1 MQKLFLRGLGITL
14 LLNLLVKP
22 ATIFLVDIK
31 MQNELGAS
39 SYGVFQTMLNF
50 TFLFSMLL
58 DMGITNF
65 MTRMI
70 AQHPHMIHK
79 YSNRLFTFR
88 LILVLIY
95 VLWTVCL
102 FFILRFPVE
111 RLWILGALIMHQISI
126 ITVNYV
132 RAYTGG
138 LLKFGLDAVLSV
150 SERSIYFILG
160 GLLIYTTLV
169 EPVSL
174 KWFVAAFV
182 GSSGFSL
189 LVATFFYLKIVAFP
203 KIQWDTDFFKAIFR
217 QSYPY
222 AILVI
227 IMMLTSRLDAVF
239 IEKLH
244 PNGTKQVS
252 YYTESFRLLD
262 ACWMFAVLFGSIL
275 LPVFSRVLKD
285 NTSTTGIMTTALN
298 ILFSGG
304 ILMITLTI
312 GIKEFLFDKLY
323 DDANWYSY
331 NAWIFHAIT
340 FIPMCFTV
348 VFGTLLTANGSLR
361 TMNQIAFLSLIIMSI
376 LNVVLVPFFGAVGA
390 AIASLVAQSVLGVLQ
405 YLVVRYR
412 MKHHLASNTWL
423 KLTILS
429 ACLIIVMFLQIK
441 FQWNQ
446 LYYVL
451 GIGLLW
457 MVLVFGLKII
467 DLVQVLKMLGGN
479 KEEAA
484 TAEN

>member
-22 ATIFLVDIK
+22 ATIFMVDIK

-39 SYGVFQTMLNF
+39 SYGIFQTMLNF

-88 LILVLIY
+88 LILVVIY
-95 VLWTVCL
+95 VVWTVCL
-102 FFILRFPVE
+102 FFILQFPVQW
-111 RLWILGALIMHQISI
+111 LWVLGALIMHQISI

-150 SERSIYFILG
+150 VERSVYFVLG
-160 GLLIYTTLV
+160 GILMYTTLV

-174 KWFVAAFV
+174 KWFVVAFV
-182 GSSGFSL
+182 SSSGIS
-189 LVATFFYLKIVAFP
+189 LVAATFIYLQIVAFP
-203 KIQWDTDFFKAIFR
+203 KIHWDTDFFKAIFR

-227 IMMLTSRLDAVF
+227 LMMLTSRLDAVF

-244 PNGTKQVS
+244 PDGTKQVS
-252 YYTESFRLLD
+252 YYTQSFRLLD

-275 LPVFSRVLKD
+275 LPVFSRLLKE
-285 NTSTTGIMTTALN
+285 NGSTMGIMTSALN

-304 ILMITLTI
+304 ILMVTLTI
-312 GIKEFLFDKLY
+312 GIKEFIFDHLY
-323 DDANWYSY
+323 DEANWYSY
-331 NAWIFHAIT
+331 NCWIFHSIT
-340 FIPMCFTV
+340 FIPMFFTV

-361 TMNQIAFLSLIIMSI
+361 ILNQIALLSLIVMCV
-376 LNVVLVPFFGAVGA
+376 LNVALVPFFGAVGA
-390 AIASLVAQSVLGVLQ
+390 AIASLVAQSTLGVLQ
-405 YLVVRYR
+405 YFVVRYK
-412 MKHHLASNTWL
+412 MKHRLAPNTWI

-429 ACLIIVMFLQIK
+429 VLMCSLMGAEIVFK
-441 FQWNQ
+441 WNE
-446 LYYVL
+446 LYYIL

-457 MVLVFGLKII
+457 VVLVFGLKII
-467 DLVQVLKMLGGN
+467 DLVQILSMLN
-479 KEEAA
+479 KK
-484 TAEN
+484 EN